1 MKTNQQ
7 SEIHHRLHCT
17 AGHLN
22 AVIKMVEDNET
33 CEQVLHQLGAVDA
46 AIRAAGIRLII
57 CQAQSSQAII
67 VESPSVKQRTDEL
80 KRLQSL
86 YTTLV
91 RNSHHYTEVPPE

>member
-7 SEIHHRLHCT
+7 SEILHRLHCT

-33 CEQVLHQLGAVDA
+33 CEQVLHQLAAVDA

-91 RNSHHYTEVPPE
+91 RNSHHYTEVSHE

>member
-1 MKTNQQ
+1 MKSNQQ
-7 SEIHHRLHCT
+7 PEILRRLRCT

-33 CEQVLHQLGAVDA
+33 CEQVLHQLAAVDA

-91 RNSHHYTEVPPE
+91 RNSHHYTEVPHE